1 MMDLESESTAMATLL
16 NKLWN
21 DDAGQGIA
29 ESTLIIAL
37 VAIGLLAILTAFR
50 TPMGRIFQT
59 ASDTLNNAQATAYP
73 IS

>member
-1 MMDLESESTAMATLL
+1 MATLL

>member
-1 MMDLESESTAMATLL
+1 MTTLL

-29 ESTLIIAL
+29 EYTLIIAL
-37 VAIGLLAILTAFR
+37 VVVGLMGIITVFR
-50 TPMGRIFQT
+50 SSMGRIFQT
-59 ASDTLNNAQATAYP
+59 VSDTLNNAQATDFP